1 MSMKTED
8 SILQEVSEHIKR
20 ATRLNN
26 QLVSGIQENN
36 IELNAKEDGEID
48 DEEDH
53 KAKLQ
58 KQVETG
64 EITPFEAVSKQSIL
78 EYKERYNVK

>member
-48 DEEDH
+48 DEEDQ

-78 EYKERYNVK
+78 EHKERYNVK